1 MNVTASRA
9 HGFVPSRGVSQA
21 CTRTALSRLFQHHF
35 SPVQA
40 SPTMCLPP
48 LYVPVSPS
56 PVSRE
61 ARRDLWSST
70 GPSTMVVFKLRT
82 SLSAQPLC
90 LHDSISIFMANRP
103 VYYRR
108 FRREETA
115 ATEVFDQRGRKKT
128 AEFHKS
134 GANRAEIWGG
144 EVKCE
149 RWLSAW
155 RWRRG
160 LKRTQE

>member
-1 MNVTASRA
+1 MVKASRA
-9 HGFVPSRGVSQA
+9 YGLSHREASLKPARARRSRATILGTDSVRSK
-21 CTRTALSRLFQHHF
+21 
-35 SPVQA
+35 
-40 SPTMCLPP
+40 LPP
-48 LYVPVSPS
+48 PYVPVSPS
-56 PVSRE
+56 PVSRGPS
-61 ARRDLWSST
+61 RDLWRSI